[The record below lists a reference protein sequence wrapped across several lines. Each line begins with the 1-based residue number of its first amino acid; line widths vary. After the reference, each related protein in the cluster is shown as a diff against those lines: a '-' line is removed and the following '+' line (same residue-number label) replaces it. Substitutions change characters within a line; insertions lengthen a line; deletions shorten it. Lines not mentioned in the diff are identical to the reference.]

1 MSLIDVVNQQAEAS
15 RLATLEGR
23 LSGSSSNAD
32 FDGSVAA
39 NWVQLDSSGLGVVEY
54 KGKKYKCI
62 RTGSTSLPAGT
73 LVQLTYSNGV
83 YFADW

>member
-1 MSLIDVVNQQAEAS
+1 MSLIEVVNQQAEAN
-15 RLATLEGR
+15 RLATLENR

-39 NWVQLDSSGLGVVEY
+39 NWVKLDETGLGVVEY
-54 KGKKYKCI
+54 KGKKYKCV
-62 RTGSTSLPAGT
+62 RTGSTSLPAGK